1 MVLPAPR
8 VPGNVKGDTMTMTSP
23 RNVVDRYFAAQQEKD
38 FATMRT
44 LVQDDISF
52 KGALGATDTA
62 EDYINGIKQMTATMT
77 GMKRHVIAAEGDEV
91 LQIYDLILAM
101 PPVTLTVAQWFT
113 VRDGRIAAL
122 RVYFD
127 PRPLFEKG

>member
-1 MVLPAPR
+1 MIDAR
-8 VPGNVKGDTMTMTSP
+8 T
-23 RNVVDRYFAAQQEKD
+23 VVDRYFAAQQEKD
-38 FATMRT
+38 FAMMST
-44 LVQDDISF
+44 LLHDDVSF

-77 GMKRHVIAAEGDEV
+77 GMKRHVIAAEGEEV
-91 LQIYDLILAM
+91 LQVYDLILAT
-101 PPVTLTVAQWFT
+101 PPVTLTVAQGFT